1 MVAKRTH
8 GLSKKLRL
16 AFLPL
21 LANRSVNTES
31 IRSVANSVGQG
42 VSSLSTSQIRLDL
55 EKGEKILFDDD
66 VAREINLPL
75 QDGSHFTWPIASPQG
90 LLRKY
95 SAASP
100 ALRRM
105 LSKSPNTADRPW
117 GLVHYHDEIS
127 PGDIL
132 RPILSRQHTVFRFT
146 FKEFG
151 KTMLSN
157 TRLWFTYAVL
167 RTTVSKRVVGG
178 LSRCFKELMRVFFK
192 THENF
197 HEVGVA
203 IDTDAGK
210 TLFFA
215 VNRNVVADEKALKMT
230 FSFKGASGSKPCG
243 ACANVYMKGFSKN
256 KKTKKKILKA
266 KGTRAIDITCFDR
279 KGIVP
284 NTNEAIWQYH
294 DLLDTFK
301 DKVSKAVFE
310 KMEVALGTVYNPES
324 VVADKDLRALFRPLD
339 VLTFD
344 WVHNYLCGIGPTEL
358 YCLLRRCKTVN
369 VTYQELE
376 QDTRTWTFPHRLDSR
391 MPSPHQV
398 FAGKRANRS
407 ENGKEKTWKLS
418 ASEFLSVLRT
428 N

>member
-1 MVAKRTH
+1 MVAKRKH

-167 RTTVSKRVVGG
+167 RTTVSSRVVGG
-178 LSRCFKELMRVFFK
+178 LSRCFKELMRVFFPDARK
-192 THENF
+192 FPRGRCSNRHRCGQDPFFRGEPQRGGGRESLEDDIQLQGSERVEAMRRLCKCIHER
-197 HEVGVA
+197 
-203 IDTDAGK
+203 
-210 TLFFA
+210 LL
-215 VNRNVVADEKALKMT
+215 EK
-230 FSFKGASGSKPCG
+230 
-243 ACANVYMKGFSKN
+243 
-256 KKTKKKILKA
+256 
-266 KGTRAIDITCFDR
+266 
-279 KGIVP
+279 
-284 NTNEAIWQYH
+284 
-294 DLLDTFK
+294 
-301 DKVSKAVFE
+301 
-310 KMEVALGTVYNPES
+310 
-324 VVADKDLRALFRPLD
+324 
-339 VLTFD
+339 
-344 WVHNYLCGIGPTEL
+344 
-358 YCLLRRCKTVN
+358 
-369 VTYQELE
+369 
-376 QDTRTWTFPHRLDSR
+376 
-391 MPSPHQV
+391 
-398 FAGKRANRS
+398 
-407 ENGKEKTWKLS
+407 
-418 ASEFLSVLRT
+418 
-428 N
+428 